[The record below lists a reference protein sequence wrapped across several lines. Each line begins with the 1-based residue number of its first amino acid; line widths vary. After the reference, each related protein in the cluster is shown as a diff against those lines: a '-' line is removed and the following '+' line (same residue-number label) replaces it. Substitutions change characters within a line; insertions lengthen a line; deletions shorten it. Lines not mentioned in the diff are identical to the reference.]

1 MKILRLLR
9 VLPWRPCGESWPWS
23 PAVAI
28 ARMFYSQTSCSREQ
42 SWLNAPWGALKS
54 GFVAGG
60 AEATLPSGLVP
71 EAGIQGPGMLASSAG
86 WLCLE
91 DTLMD
96 LGCLDGSLGC
106 SHLTS
111 SPSLGGVR
119 QARMELLG
127 GPGSFLPPFHASILL
142 PTLLAHVI
150 LS

>member
-71 EAGIQGPGMLASSAG
+71 EAGIQGPCILGSSAG

-111 SPSLGGVR
+111 SPSLGGSGRLVWSFWAALAPFSLPST
-119 QARMELLG
+119 QAS
-127 GPGSFLPPFHASILL
+127 SFLQSL
-142 PTLLAHVI
+142 PM
-150 LS
+150 